1 MKKKSRLILFTVGL
15 ICGLL
20 FYVTAS
26 AGITGSS
33 ALIKRSLSEPMNL
46 LLIGVGFIG
55 FGSYLKRKVEKK

>member
-33 ALIKRSLSEPMNL
+33 ALIKQSLSEPMNL
-46 LLIGVGFIG
+46 MLIGVGFVG
-55 FGSYLKRKVEKK
+55 FGSYLKRKMDKK